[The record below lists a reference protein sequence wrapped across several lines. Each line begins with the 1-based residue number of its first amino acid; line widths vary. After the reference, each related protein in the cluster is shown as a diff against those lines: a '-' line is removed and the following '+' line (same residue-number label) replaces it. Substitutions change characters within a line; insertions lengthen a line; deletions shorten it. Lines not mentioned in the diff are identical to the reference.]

1 MVPLHSMQ
9 FQEMKDWVRFDDADS
24 ARLLSALPVVEPHIA
39 RIIDMFYD
47 EIQRHPESNAVLES
61 PEQVERL
68 KGSLRRWL
76 NEVFVGPH
84 DNVYAKQRREIGRRH
99 VQVGLPDRYMFT
111 AMHLIEHE
119 VSELLLAQLEEP
131 WPTLQSL
138 RRICTLDLA
147 LMTGTYVKSRE
158 RLQLD
163 SLHSLLVQHLR
174 LAVLMVDDAG
184 CIQSATDATTQL
196 MLGESVTGRRW
207 QRALPPG
214 LLEAASLQTHVDRA
228 LSTGREVTLPR
239 VDVEAEDRRS
249 YRIHVVPLNHA
260 LATFLI
266 QIEELTDAVDM
277 EARLRRS
284 EALAQL
290 GALSAAVAH
299 ELRNPLAGISGALQ
313 VITNSMDEE
322 APHAKILVKVE
333 GEVRRLNS
341 LVTDLL
347 AFARPGSA
355 TLVPVD
361 LRTLAEGVVELVDH
375 PGLTFDVVGQ
385 GRAMGDPNLLRQI
398 LHNLIRNAADAAE
411 TNGNVRV
418 TIDGP
423 TLTVSDSGAGVPES
437 DRDRIFEPF
446 MTTKTRGT
454 GLGLAICTRSA
465 DAMSA
470 RLSLVDGPLSGASF
484 ELKLAGI

>member
-1 MVPLHSMQ
+1 MIPLESMQ
-9 FQEMKDWVRFDDADS
+9 FEEMKNWLRFDDADS
-24 ARLLSALPVVEPHIA
+24 ARLHAILPIIEPHIG
-39 RIIDMFYD
+39 RIIDLFYD
-47 EIQRHPESNAVLES
+47 EIQRHEDANAVLEG
-61 PEQVERL
+61 PAQVERL

-76 NEVFVGPH
+76 NEVLVGPH
-84 DNVYAKQRREIGRRH
+84 DDAYATLRRQIGRRH

-111 AMHLIEHE
+111 AIHLIELE
-119 VSELLLAQLEEP
+119 VGELIHQHLTDP
-131 WPTLQSL
+131 WPALQSL

-163 SLHSLLVQHLR
+163 TLHSLLVQHLR
-174 LAVLMVDDAG
+174 LAVLMVDDKG
-184 CIQSATDATTQL
+184 YIQSATNATAQIV
-196 MLGESVTGRRW
+196 LGDSVTGRRW

-214 LLEAASLQTHVDRA
+214 LLVAAALESHVDRA
-228 LSTGREVTLPR
+228 LATGREVTLPR
-239 VDVEAEDRRS
+239 VDVQGTDRRS

-260 LATFLI
+260 LAEFLI

-277 EARLRRS
+277 ESRLRRS

-313 VITNSMDEE
+313 VITNSMEPAE
-322 APHAKILVKVE
+322 PHAIILGKVE

-361 LRTLAEGVVELVDH
+361 LRTIADSVVELLDY
-375 PGLTFDVVGQ
+375 PEITIDVIGE
-385 GRAMGDPNLLRQI
+385 GRAQGDPNLLRQI
-398 LHNLIRNAADAAE
+398 LHNLLRNAADAA
-411 TNGNVRV
+411 
-418 TIDGP
+418 GP
-423 TLTVSDSGAGVPES
+423 TGHIRLCIEEASISVSDSGAGIPDS
-437 DRDRIFEPF
+437 DRDSIFEPF

-454 GLGLAICTRSA
+454 GLGLAICARSA
-465 DAMSA
+465 DAMSG
-470 RLSLVDGPLSGASF
+470 RLSLVDGPLKGATFQLRLPS
-484 ELKLAGI
+484 L